1 VKRQTANVKKS
12 NLAISRENQIQD
24 FLSRFTFYVSRLN
37 PLFMTKRKL
46 LLLITVGILQQ
57 LHAHSQQPILGLES
71 YFEEAYWRYPNI
83 PHGLLEATAYS
94 ASRLTNL
101 QPALHDADNC
111 TGMPQRYGLFALIEN
126 GKGYFK
132 NTLKTVCSNSGITPD
147 QYKNDV
153 RLQVLSVAKFLSREA
168 SFKSLDVR
176 ISIEGFAV
184 ILNELAE
191 IPNDSSA
198 INNYALAL
206 FKYDIYDQLQKGIN
220 TPSLKRAPVK
230 VQLEQIFPAPLLQ
243 KLQSPAVDI
252 TIEKDS
258 LVIQT
263 AAAGNT
269 SLFAANK
276 QPAVAVTNE
285 QTEADYPSA
294 VYVMANTNNYQSGRN
309 GTKVTHVTIHTA
321 QGSYAATISW
331 FKNPGAHM
339 SSHYI
344 IRASDGQVT
353 QMVKENDMALHVQSA
368 NAYSIGIEHEGY
380 IEYGDKW
387 YTDKMY
393 KASAALVRNICTR
406 YAIDT
411 TACYSGLATTNSNAQ
426 SGAIHIKG
434 HQHFS
439 GNAQTDPGKYWNWT
453 RYAELIVE
461 KETAGNEKEI
471 PFATIA
477 NGVYRITNVNSKK
490 VMNTRDCSGKSLAH
504 VTQTTWD
511 GKDCQRW
518 RFDYAGDGWYK
529 ITNLVSGR
537 ALEIPGGTKEN
548 VQLLLK
554 DAKENDNQLWR
565 LLESGSKGA
574 MRLVNKAS
582 NKVLDV
588 FAGSANNGASVLQT
602 AWKGKTRQQWLLTAI
617 NESAEGE
624 DNHFKQVN
632 LDSTATGA
640 IPAKQ

>member
-1 VKRQTANVKKS
+1 VKRKTANVKKS
-12 NLAISRENQIQD
+12 NLAISRENQRSGS
-24 FLSRFTFYVSRLN
+24 LSRFTFYVSRLN
-37 PLFMTKRKL
+37 LFIMRKWK
-46 LLLITVGILQQ
+46 LIALVAMGILMHQIVQ
-57 LHAHSQQPILGLES
+57 AQQPILGLES

-111 TGMPQRYGLFALIEN
+111 TGMPQGYGLFALIEN

-132 NTLKTVCSNSGITPD
+132 NTLKTVCSHSGITPD

-168 SFKSLDVR
+168 SIKQLDVR
-176 ISIEGFAV
+176 IPAEGFAV
-184 ILNELAE
+184 IVDELAE
-191 IPNDSSA
+191 IPDDSSA

-243 KLQSPAVDI
+243 KLQAPAVDI
-252 TIEKDS
+252 NIEKDN
-258 LVIQT
+258 
-263 AAAGNT
+263 NT
-269 SLFAANK
+269 TIFAANK
-276 QPAVAVTNE
+276 QPAIAATNE
-285 QTEADYPSA
+285 QTTADYPSA
-294 VYVMANTNNYQSGRN
+294 IYVMANTNNFQSGRN

-321 QGSYAATISW
+321 QGSYAGTISW

-339 SSHYI
+339 SAHYI

-380 IEYGDKW
+380 IEYGNKW

-406 YAIDT
+406 YAIDA
-411 TACYSGLATTNSNAQ
+411 TACYRGLATTNSNAQ

-434 HQHFS
+434 HQHYS
-439 GNAQTDPGKYWNWT
+439 GNTQTDPGKYWNWT

-461 KETAGNEKEI
+461 KETTGTEKEI
-471 PFATIA
+471 QFATIA

-490 VMNTRDCSGKSLAH
+490 VMNTRDCSGKSLAF

-529 ITNLVSGR
+529 IINLVSGR
-537 ALEIPGGTKEN
+537 ALEIPGGSKDN
-548 VQLLLK
+548 VQLILK
-554 DAKENDNQLWR
+554 DAKDNDNQLWR
-565 LLESGSKGA
+565 LLETGSKGE

-582 NKVLDV
+582 DKVLEV
-588 FAGSANNGASVLQT
+588 FAGSAKNGASVLQT
-602 AWKGKTRQQWLLTAI
+602 AFTGKTRQQWLLTAV
-617 NESAEGE
+617 NESAEPA
-624 DNHFKQVN
+624 DNRFKQVH
-632 LDSTATGA
+632 LDSMATGA
-640 IPAKQ
+640 IPTKQ

>member
-1 VKRQTANVKKS
+1 MR
-12 NLAISRENQIQD
+12 
-24 FLSRFTFYVSRLN
+24 
-37 PLFMTKRKL
+37 KRKL
-46 LLLITVGILQQ
+46 LVLFAVGICCQ
-57 LHAHSQQPILGLES
+57 LHTQAQQTILGLES

-94 ASRLTNL
+94 ASRLTDL

-132 NTLKTVCSNSGITPD
+132 NTLKTVCTNSGITPG

-168 SFKSLDVR
+168 SIKQLDVR
-176 ISIEGFAV
+176 ISAEGFAV
-184 ILNELAE
+184 ILDELAE
-191 IPNDSSA
+191 MPDDSSA

-243 KLQSPAVDI
+243 KLQSPAIDLN
-252 TIEKDS
+252 IEKDS

-263 AAAGNT
+263 AATGNNPI
-269 SLFAANK
+269 FAANK
-276 QPAVAVTNE
+276 QPDATTANVHTD
-285 QTEADYPSA
+285 ADYPSA
-294 VYVMANTNNYQSGRN
+294 IYIMAHTNNFQSGRN

-339 SSHYI
+339 SAHYI
-344 IRASDGQVT
+344 IRASDGQIT
-353 QMVKENDMALHVQSA
+353 QMVKEKDMALHVQSA
-368 NAYSIGIEHEGY
+368 NAYAIGIEHEGY
-380 IEYGDKW
+380 IEYGSKW

-406 YAIDT
+406 YAIDA
-411 TACYSGLATTNSNAQ
+411 TACYRGLATTNSNAQ

-434 HQHFS
+434 HQHYS
-439 GNAQTDPGKYWNWT
+439 GNTQTDPGKYWNWT
-453 RYAELIVE
+453 RYAELMVE
-461 KETAGNEKEI
+461 KERAASEKEI
-471 PFATIA
+471 QFATIA
-477 NGVYRITNVNSKK
+477 NGIYRITNVNSKK
-490 VMNTRDCSGKSLAH
+490 VMNTRDCSGKSLAY

-511 GKDCQRW
+511 GKACQRW

-529 ITNLVSGR
+529 IINLVSGR
-537 ALEIPGGTKEN
+537 ALEIPGGSKDN
-548 VQLLLK
+548 VQLILK
-554 DAKENDNQLWR
+554 DAKDNDNQLWR
-565 LLESGSKGA
+565 LLETGSKGE

-582 NKVLDV
+582 NKVLEV

-602 AWKGKTRQQWLLTAI
+602 AWTGKTRQQWLLTAV
-617 NESAEGE
+617 NGEEESE
-624 DNHFKQVN
+624 DNRFKQVN

-640 IPAKQ
+640 IPVKQ

>member
-1 VKRQTANVKKS
+1 MKLIHALMPFRETANGKKS
-12 NLAISRENQIQD
+12 RLAINREIQSQG
-24 FLSRFTFYVSRLN
+24 FLSRFTFDVLRLN
-37 PLFMTKRKL
+37 LLFMRTRKL
-46 LLLITVGILQQ
+46 LVLIIVGIMQ
-57 LHAHSQQPILGLES
+57 LHAQAQQTILGLES

-94 ASRLTNL
+94 ASRLTDL

-168 SFKSLDVR
+168 SIKQLDVR
-176 ISIEGFAV
+176 ISAEGFAV
-184 ILNELAE
+184 ILDDLAE
-191 IPNDSSA
+191 MPNDSSA

-220 TPSLKRAPVK
+220 APSLKRAPVK

-252 TIEKDS
+252 NVEKDS
-258 LVIQT
+258 LIIQT
-263 AAAGNT
+263 AAT
-269 SLFAANK
+269 SK
-276 QPAVAVTNE
+276 QRTFTAPNE
-285 QTEADYPSA
+285 QTAADYPPA
-294 VYVMANTNNYQSGRN
+294 IYVMAYSNNYQSGRN
-309 GTKVTHVTIHTA
+309 GTKVTHVTIHTT
-321 QGSYAATISW
+321 QGSYAGTISW
-331 FKNPGAHM
+331 FKNPAAHM
-339 SSHYI
+339 STHYI

-353 QMVKENDMALHVQSA
+353 QMVKERDMALHVQNA

-380 IEYGDKW
+380 PEYGNKW

-393 KASAALVRNICTR
+393 RASAALVRNICAR
-406 YAIDT
+406 YGIDAT
-411 TACYSGLATTNSNAQ
+411 TCYRGLATSNSNAQ

-434 HQHFS
+434 HQHYS

-461 KETAGNEKEI
+461 NEPAGNEKEI
-471 PFATIA
+471 QFATIA

-490 VMNTRDCSGKSLAH
+490 VMNTRDCSGRSLAY

-537 ALEIPGGTKEN
+537 ALEVPGGSKDN
-548 VQLLLK
+548 VQIILK
-554 DAKENDNQLWR
+554 DAKDNDNQLWR
-565 LLESGSKGA
+565 LLEAGSKGE

-582 NKVLDV
+582 DKVLEV

-602 AWKGKTRQQWLLTAI
+602 AWKGKTRQQWVLTTV
-617 NESAEGE
+617 NGE
-624 DNHFKQVN
+624 EERGDNRFKQLN
-632 LDSTATGA
+632 LDPTATGA
-640 IPAKQ
+640 IPVKQ

>member
-1 VKRQTANVKKS
+1 MRT
-12 NLAISRENQIQD
+12 
-24 FLSRFTFYVSRLN
+24 
-37 PLFMTKRKL
+37 RKL
-46 LLLITVGILQQ
+46 LVLIAVGILMLQ
-57 LHAHSQQPILGLES
+57 AVRAQQPILGLET

-94 ASRLTNL
+94 TSRLTNL

-111 TGMPQRYGLFALIEN
+111 TGMPLRYGLFALIEN

-147 QYKNDV
+147 QYKNDI

-168 SFKSLDVR
+168 SMKQLDVR
-176 ISIEGFAV
+176 ISAEGFAV
-184 ILNELAE
+184 ILDDLAE
-191 IPNDSSA
+191 MPDDSSA
-198 INNYALAL
+198 INKYALAL

-243 KLQSPAVDI
+243 KLQSPAVELDVV
-252 TIEKDS
+252 KDS
-258 LVIQT
+258 MLI
-263 AAAGNT
+263 
-269 SLFAANK
+269 FATNK
-276 QPAVAVTNE
+276 SDVVTTNE
-285 QTEADYPSA
+285 QTAADYPSA
-294 VYVMANTNNYQSGRN
+294 IYVMANTNNYQSGRN
-309 GTKVTHVTIHTA
+309 GTKVTHVAIHTA
-321 QGSYAATISW
+321 QGSYAGTISW
-331 FKNPGAHM
+331 FNNPGAHM
-339 SSHYI
+339 SAHYI

-353 QMVKENDMALHVQSA
+353 QMVRENDLALHVQSA
-368 NAYSIGIEHEGY
+368 NAYAIGIEHEGY
-380 IEYGDKW
+380 LEYGNKW

-406 YAIDT
+406 HAIDA
-411 TACYSGLATTNSNAQ
+411 TACYMGLATTNSNAQ

-434 HQHFS
+434 HQHYS

-461 KETAGNEKEI
+461 KESLDNEKEI
-471 PFATIA
+471 QFATIE

-490 VMNTRDCSGKSLAH
+490 VMNTRDCSGKSLAY

-511 GKDCQRW
+511 GRACQRW

-548 VQLLLK
+548 VQLILK

-565 LLESGSKGA
+565 LLETGDKGEL
-574 MRLVNKAS
+574 RLINKAS
-582 NKVLDV
+582 NKVLEV

-602 AWKGKTRQQWLLTAI
+602 AWTGKTRQQWLLTAV
-617 NESAEGE
+617 NGEEENE
-624 DNHFKQVN
+624 DNRFKQVN
-632 LDSTATGA
+632 LDSTATGG
-640 IPAKQ
+640 IPVKQ